1 MQSNRSSTP
10 TLRKI
15 STATGSLHEENV
27 MKANIADLYQ
37 NDKFTTSNESIL
49 STIDRFLKSVNTMSH
64 VVMVPSK
71 LVDLE
76 SDEEDVSSNASSD
89 GSEKSVNLYDNYR
102 MLVDAKDDLVWRTDI
117 VRLPESDLTREQFKY
132 HLDCL
137 NSIMTHFSDVADHLT
152 KKYKSETGLDE

>member
-15 STATGSLHEENV
+15 STATGSLHDENT
-27 MKANIADLYQ
+27 MKASIADLYQ
-37 NDKFTTSNESIL
+37 NEKFTTSNESLL

-71 LVDLE
+71 LVDIE
-76 SDEEDVSSNASSD
+76 SDEEDLSSNASSD
-89 GSEKSVNLYDNYR
+89 GSDKSVNLHDSFK
-102 MLVDAKDDLVWRTDI
+102 MLVDAKDDLVWRTDV
-117 VRLPESDLTREQFKY
+117 VRLPDHDMTREQFKY

-137 NSIMTHFSDVADHLT
+137 NSIMHHFSDVAEQLT
-152 KKYKSETGLDE
+152 KKYQNETGLE

>member
-1 MQSNRSSTP
+1 MSNNRSSTP

-27 MKANIADLYQ
+27 MKASIADCYQ
-37 NDKFTTSNESIL
+37 NEKFTTSNESLL

-64 VVMVPSK
+64 TVMVPSK
-71 LVDLE
+71 LVDIE

-89 GSEKSVNLYDNYR
+89 GSEKSTSAYESYR
-102 MLVDAKDDLVWRTDI
+102 MLVDAKDDLVWRTDV
-117 VRLPESDLTREQFKY
+117 VRLQFSELTREQFKY

-137 NSIMTHFSDVADHLT
+137 NSIMTHFSDLAEHLT
-152 KKYKSETGLDE
+152 KKYENQTGFE

>member
-1 MQSNRSSTP
+1 MSNNRSATP

-27 MKANIADLYQ
+27 MKASIADLYQ
-37 NDKFTTSNESIL
+37 NEKFTTSNESLL

-64 VVMVPSK
+64 IVMVPSK

-76 SDEEDVSSNASSD
+76 SDEEDVSSNSSSD
-89 GSEKSVNLYDNYR
+89 GSEKSVSAYESFK
-102 MLVDAKDDLVWRTDI
+102 MLTDAKDDLVWRTDV
-117 VRLPESDLTREQFKY
+117 VRLSDSEMTREQFKY

-137 NSIMTHFSDVADHLT
+137 NSIMTHFSDIADHLT
-152 KKYKSETGLDE
+152 QKYQNETGLE

>member
-1 MQSNRSSTP
+1 
-10 TLRKI
+10 
-15 STATGSLHEENV
+15 
-27 MKANIADLYQ
+27 
-37 NDKFTTSNESIL
+37 
-49 STIDRFLKSVNTMSH
+49 
-64 VVMVPSK
+64 MVPSK

-102 MLVDAKDDLVWRTDI
+102 ILVDAKDDLVWRTDV
-117 VRLPESDLTREQFKY
+117 VRLSEGELTREQFKY

-152 KKYKSETGLDE
+152 KKYKSENCLDE

>member
-1 MQSNRSSTP
+1 
-10 TLRKI
+10 
-15 STATGSLHEENV
+15 
-27 MKANIADLYQ
+27 MKASIADLYQ
-37 NDKFTTSNESIL
+37 NEKFTTSNVSLL

-64 VVMVPSK
+64 IVMVPSK

-89 GSEKSVNLYDNYR
+89 GSEKSVNAYESFK
-102 MLVDAKDDLVWRTDI
+102 MLTDAKDDLVWRTDVI
-117 VRLPESDLTREQFKY
+117 RLPDSEMTREQFKY

-152 KKYKSETGLDE
+152 QKYQNETELE